1 MQQLIPLHTQ
11 HIDGDATQTVNA
23 RELHTF
29 LEAGKDFST
38 WIRDRIQQYGFLE
51 NQDYIVFANFGEN
64 PKGGRPAKEYAITL
78 DMAKEMSMVERNE
91 KGREARRYFIAC
103 EKALREQQRQP
114 LDMAPSMPASVSH
127 RADHAA
133 AAARYF
139 GSMMRAAGIIKMS
152 QRRAAVAANQATMQ
166 DIGMDILATLGVLP
180 EELEDTLDIPQT
192 QPQEEDTLGQQLQ
205 RWLAEPAQLKRLQL
219 RSEDI
224 MAGLYGPIPP
234 SNSRA
239 LATRIGQAMA
249 RLGWPKRRLP
259 PDSQGHRA
267 WVYCRPA

>member
-29 LEAGKDFST
+29 LEVGKDFST
-38 WIRDRIQQYGFLE
+38 WINARIQQYGFLE
-51 NQDYIVFANFGEN
+51 NQDFVTAPQNGGAVY
-64 PKGGRPAKEYAITL
+64 KGGGHNRKDYHITL
-78 DMAKEMSMVERNE
+78 DMAKELAMVERNE

-103 EKALREQQRQP
+103 EKALREQQVLQP
-114 LDMAPSMPASVSH
+114 TAKPLTMAQ
-127 RADHAA
+127 RANRGI
-133 AAARYF
+133 AAARHF
-139 GSMMRAAGIIKMS
+139 TGMMRATEAMPVS
-152 QRRAAVAANQATMQ
+152 RRRAALAANQATLEV
-166 DIGMDILATLGVLP
+166 IGMDLLSLMGISP
-180 EELEDTLDIPQT
+180 EELDDTPNTPDRPVQI
-192 QPQEEDTLGQQLQ
+192 EEDTFASQLQ
-205 RWLAEPAQLKRLQL
+205 RWLAEPEQAKRRQFS
-219 RSEDI
+219 SEDI
-224 MAGLYGPIPP
+224 MAGLHGPVPP

-267 WVYCRPA
+267 WVYCRPN

>member
-23 RELHTF
+23 RELHAF
-29 LEAGKDFST
+29 LEVGKVFAA
-38 WIRDRIQQYGFLE
+38 WIQERIQQYKFIE
-51 NQDYIVFANFGEN
+51 NQDYVMTVSKTGIRQNVIQ
-64 PKGGRPAKEYAITL
+64 KDYHLTI
-78 DMAKEMSMVERNE
+78 DMAKELSMVERNE

-267 WVYCRPA
+267 WVYCRPT